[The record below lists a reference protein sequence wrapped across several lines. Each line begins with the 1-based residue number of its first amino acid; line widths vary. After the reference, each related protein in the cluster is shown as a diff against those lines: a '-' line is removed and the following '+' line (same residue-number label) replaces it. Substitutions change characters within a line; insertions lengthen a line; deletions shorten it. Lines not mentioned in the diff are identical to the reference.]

1 MKNLFLSII
10 VCFTVSACAQKK
22 EPVLGGTD
30 YQKEQNAK
38 FKDASESPLTTK
50 DLKTF
55 KTLEFYDFNKDFV
68 VEATMDL
75 KPDSD
80 YFEMPTSTDRKPLY
94 RVYAVLNF
102 DILGKSYQLNVY
114 ENKNLLTTKGFEDYL
129 FLPFIDNTNGETTY
143 GGGRYIELR
152 VPPKGNTI
160 EIDFNK
166 AFNPYCAYNY
176 KYSCPVVPIENTLDL
191 KVKAGVKAFKKH

>member
-1 MKNLFLSII
+1 MKTLFLSII
-10 VCFTVSACAQKK
+10 VSFTLSACAQKK
-22 EPVLGGTD
+22 QPVLGETD
-30 YQKEQNAK
+30 YQKAQNAK
-38 FKDASESPLTTK
+38 FKDASESPLTAK

-55 KTLEFYDFNKDFV
+55 KALDFYPFDKNFI

-75 KPDSD
+75 KPNSA

-94 RVYAVLNF
+94 RIYAVLNF
-102 DILGKSYQLNVY
+102 ELLGKKHQLNVY
-114 ENKNLLTTKGFEDYL
+114 ENKELTTTEGYEDYL
-129 FLPFIDNTNGETTY
+129 FLPFIDDTNGETTY

-152 VPPKGNTI
+152 IPPKGNTV

-176 KYSCPVVPIENTLDL
+176 KYSCPVVPIENTLNL
-191 KVKAGVKAFKKH
+191 KVEAGVKAFKK